1 MVISI
6 MRIIERREL
15 RDVLNAKWVLVYGRR
30 KTGKTFYIRERAKYS
45 HYFIVTSGREIFEVK
60 RGEIYSFSEFM
71 RVFPLLLNQG
81 KVVIDEFHRL
91 GEPFFSILQGLSGR
105 GELTLITST
114 RHYFKRFIGSN
125 SPLLG
130 LFYLR
135 ELGLVDPK
143 DALNFV
149 DGLGYSGKTMIELAV
164 LLQEPWLAPAIESL
178 GERVFSTFGST
189 LKGNVPSLIGEIFR
203 EEERELTMR
212 YSAILETIADGKSSS
227 GEIAKELYSRG
238 LIEKETHSAVAP
250 YLETLVNMGIL
261 ERIPLFGKRKKIF
274 KYRHL
279 SPVVDFAY
287 YLNAKYGFFE
297 TELPDETVERV
308 FREKMPHYVERFFER
323 LLTKHYSLQPVRIE
337 MPDLEVDIALLRNKK
352 LHLVA
357 KVKWKEKVKER
368 NIRKVEEK
376 FEGLNAKKKLLIV
389 PDKEIL
395 PRAPENVEVLDCR
408 DIVKLSKSLP

>member
-6 MRIIERREL
+6 MKIIERREL
-15 RDVLNAKWVLVYGRR
+15 RDVLDAKWLLVYGRR

-45 HYFIVTSGREIFEVK
+45 HYFIVTSGREIFEVR

-71 RVFPLLLNQG
+71 KVFPLLLKQG
-81 KVVIDEFHRL
+81 KIVIDEFHRL
-91 GEPFFSILQGLSGR
+91 GEPFFSVLQGLSGI
-105 GELTLITST
+105 GELILITST

-125 SPLLG
+125 SPLLC

-135 ELGLVDPK
+135 ELGLVDPR
-143 DALNFV
+143 DAINFV
-149 DGLGYSGKTMIELAV
+149 HELGYSGKTLIELAV

-178 GERVFSTFGST
+178 GERVFSTFGAT
-189 LKGNVPSLIGEIFR
+189 LKGNVPSLIGEIFT

-212 YSAILETIADGKSSS
+212 YSAILEAVADGKSSS
-227 GEIAKELYSRG
+227 GEIANELYSRG
-238 LIEKETHSAVAP
+238 LVEKETHSAVAP

-297 TELPDETVERV
+297 TEVPDEVVERIL
-308 FREKMPHYVERFFER
+308 RERMPHYVERFFER
-323 LLTKHYSLQPVRIE
+323 LLAKHYSLQPVRIE
-337 MPDLEVDIALLRNKK
+337 MPDLEVDVALLRNKK
-352 LHLVA
+352 LYLVA
-357 KVKWKEKVKER
+357 EVKWKGRIKER
-368 NIRKVEEK
+368 DIRKAEEK
-376 FEGLNAKKKLLIV
+376 FEDLNAKKKLLIV
-389 PDKEIL
+389 PDKKVL
-395 PRAPENVEVLDCR
+395 PRAPENAEVLDCR
-408 DIVKLSKSLP
+408 DVTKLCKAQP

>member
-6 MRIIERREL
+6 MKIIERHEL
-15 RDVLNAKWVLVYGRR
+15 RDVLDAKWLLVYGRR

-45 HYFIVTSGREIFEVK
+45 HYFIVTSGREIFEIK

-71 RVFPLLLNQG
+71 RVFPLLLKQG

-91 GEPFFSILQGLSGR
+91 GEPFFSAIQGLSGM
-105 GELTLITST
+105 GELILITST

-135 ELGLVDPK
+135 ELGLVDPQ
-143 DALNFV
+143 DAINFV
-149 DGLGYSGKTMIELAV
+149 EGLGHSGKTLIELAV
-164 LLQEPWLAPAIESL
+164 LVQEPWLAPAIENL
-178 GERVFSTFGST
+178 GERVFSTFGAT
-189 LKGNVPSLIGEIFR
+189 LKGNVPSLIGEIFT

-212 YSAILETIADGKSSS
+212 YSAILEAVADGKSSS
-227 GEIAKELYSRG
+227 GEIANELYSRG

-261 ERIPLFGKRKKIF
+261 ERIPIFGKRKKIF

-297 TELPDETVERV
+297 TEVPDEVVERIL
-308 FREKMPHYVERFFER
+308 RERMPHYVERFFER
-323 LLTKHYSLQPVRIE
+323 LLAKQYSLQPVRIE

-352 LHLVA
+352 LYLVA
-357 KVKWKEKVKER
+357 EAKWKEKIKEKD
-368 NIRKVEEK
+368 IRKVEEK

-389 PDKEIL
+389 PDKKVL
-395 PRAPENVEVLDCR
+395 PRAPENAEVLDCR
-408 DIVKLSKSLP
+408 DVTKPCKAQP